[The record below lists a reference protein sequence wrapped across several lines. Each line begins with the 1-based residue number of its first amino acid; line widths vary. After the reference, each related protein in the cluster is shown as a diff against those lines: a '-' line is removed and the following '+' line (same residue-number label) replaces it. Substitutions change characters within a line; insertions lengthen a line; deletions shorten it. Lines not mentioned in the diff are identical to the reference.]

1 MRKSLLDKKIEK
13 LLEEI
18 IIIITITNQKVRTKK
33 PESRENSINFRI
45 TVRERAVLTLFSFQD
60 QR

>member
-1 MRKSLLDKKIEK
+1 MKKSLLDKKIEK

-18 IIIITITNQKVRTKK
+18 IITTTITNQKVRTKK
-33 PESRENSINFRI
+33 AESRENSINFRI